1 MTTENREQAD
11 ALFSQAKQE
20 LERCRNAWASGNAGK
35 GRVGARRAAGMAIR
49 AYLKLKPD
57 PAYGTNFMHHL
68 AGVADNQGHPVA
80 LRESAHRLAARGWP
94 ENGFVAPVPEPL
106 EPAADAA
113 SIIAWFRER
122 CTSVTAESVDG

>member
-11 ALFSQAKQE
+11 VLFSQAMQE
-20 LERCRNAWASGNAGK
+20 LERCRSAWASGNAGK

-57 PAYGTNFMHHL
+57 TAYGTNFMHHL
-68 AGVADNQGHPVA
+68 AGVADNEEHPLA

-94 ENGFVAPVPEPL
+94 DAGFQAPVPDPL
-106 EPAADAA
+106 EPSADAA
-113 SIIAWFRER
+113 SIIEWFRER
-122 CTSVTAESVDG
+122 CTSIAPEGGDG